1 MHGESTQAL
10 SGQQAVQ
17 AGRMQM
23 PVTEAPGS
31 AEAFESSTS
40 DGGANKGRSC
50 SEDCQTRSDCHSA
63 VVRNPA
69 SKRVHGYQGTMLK
82 RLAVPKYQSQTG
94 EQSTN
99 AALVN
104 HVVADLHAREGAR
117 GAEQGRSR
125 HRTITPV
132 WGAKPSGGPHF
143 KVPRATSICRRL
155 QGITRVHRP
164 IPFHFTMA
172 AMHITADHG
181 PRDSD
186 IALSL
191 SLSLSLSSTLDSLSA
206 SAVTR

>member
-17 AGRMQM
+17 AGRMQT

-31 AEAFESSTS
+31 GEAFESWTS

-99 AALVN
+99 AALVDD
-104 HVVADLHAREGAR
+104 VVEERVRSNGA
-117 GAEQGRSR
+117 GGRKR
-125 HRTITPV
+125 RDVGPACMPQRAPVCRT
-132 WGAKPSGGPHF
+132 
-143 KVPRATSICRRL
+143 RA
-155 QGITRVHRP
+155 VE
-164 IPFHFTMA
+164 A
-172 AMHITADHG
+172 
-181 PRDSD
+181 
-186 IALSL
+186 
-191 SLSLSLSSTLDSLSA
+191 
-206 SAVTR
+206 